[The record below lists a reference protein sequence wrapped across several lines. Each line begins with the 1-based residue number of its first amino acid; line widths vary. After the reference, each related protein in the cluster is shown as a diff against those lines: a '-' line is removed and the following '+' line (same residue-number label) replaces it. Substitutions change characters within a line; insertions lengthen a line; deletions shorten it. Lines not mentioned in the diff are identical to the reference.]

1 MPRKPR
7 VVAAGVP
14 HHVTQRGNNRQDIF
28 LVDQD
33 RQFYLAALAANSHRY
48 GLHVV
53 GYCLMT
59 VSITR
64 TPRGNGKREQNGR

>member
-1 MPRKPR
+1 MPRTPR

-53 GYCLMT
+53 GYCLSRNQPWFL
-59 VSITR
+59 V
-64 TPRGNGKREQNGR
+64 PRGEFVLVTG